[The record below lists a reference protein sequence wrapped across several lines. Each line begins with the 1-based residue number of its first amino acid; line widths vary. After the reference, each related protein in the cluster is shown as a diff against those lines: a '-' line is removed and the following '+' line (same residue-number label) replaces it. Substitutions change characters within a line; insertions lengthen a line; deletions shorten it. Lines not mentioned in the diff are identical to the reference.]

1 MTSPNQADAPTLTE
15 VVIGAVRSA
24 RPAGA
29 VIARLREERQR
40 LFETLITHFFND
52 VERALGR
59 AFDPTQLA
67 PEQPILFYAQRQL
80 QAHRQSLVAAFLR
93 ELGRC
98 EPGPPAASP
107 SNEWPHRETLARANR
122 LPEPA
127 PTNSIRRATAAVL
140 TNLPNTTE
148 ASLGECL
155 RELTALSGLPLGTPS
170 SVDTPLL
177 PLRQAFTRAIS
188 VLDTDARVLQLL
200 AALFERLVLGTIELN
215 SGEVVLHQ
223 PVTDDPSS
231 DLSSSESG
239 TGNTPMESLL
249 QALDRLQ
256 HKTLISI
263 NTGQESTAPLLLEM
277 HADPTQDG
285 LDPAA
290 RENYSRAIAAI
301 MAPALTLIS
310 QLFATARGSSGRPSE
325 VEELLA
331 RLHVPLLKL
340 AVIDPMGFQQPTHPG
355 RELLRLLIEASAH
368 QREHGRCISSRT
380 LSNACTTRILRDF
393 ARDPTLFAQVT
404 EGLRI
409 ALQTS
414 DRTEILPL
422 HPDAERASA
431 ERFMIKL
438 GTWVEL
444 HRPETAAL
452 RCRLQSISDVEGRY
466 VFENQRG
473 FEVLALNRQ
482 ELALAL
488 ISGSLQILTDSAC
501 FERSLSTLIGV
512 GHVRTATG

>member
-1 MTSPNQADAPTLTE
+1 MTSPNHADAPTLTE

-29 VIARLREERQR
+29 VIALLREERHR
-40 LFETLITHFFND
+40 LFETVITNFFD
-52 VERALGR
+52 GVEVALGR
-59 AFDPTQLA
+59 AFDPAQLA
-67 PEQPILFYAQRQL
+67 PEQPILFYAQRLL
-80 QAHRQSLVAAFLR
+80 QAHRQNLVTAFLR
-93 ELGRC
+93 ELRHC
-98 EPGPPAASP
+98 EVSPAAAST
-107 SNEWPHRETLARANR
+107 SNERQNR
-122 LPEPA
+122 DHSATAKGRHEPA
-127 PTNSIRRATAAVL
+127 VADCIRRATAAVL

-148 ASLGECL
+148 VSLGECL
-155 RELTALSGLPLGTPS
+155 RELTDFSRLRLETRPS
-170 SVDTPLL
+170 ADTPLL
-177 PLRQAFTRAIS
+177 PLRQAFTCTMSA
-188 VLDTDARVLQLL
+188 LNTDARVPQLL
-200 AALFERLVLGTIELN
+200 VALFEHLVLGAIELD
-215 SGEVVLHQ
+215 SEPVVLGQ
-223 PVTDDPSS
+223 PVTDDTSLNP
-231 DLSSSESG
+231 SSSESG
-239 TGNTPMESLL
+239 TSNTPMESLL

-263 NTGQESTAPLLLEM
+263 NTGQESTAQLLLEM
-277 HADPTQDG
+277 HGDANQDN

-290 RENYSRAIAAI
+290 RENYSSAIAAI
-301 MAPALTLIS
+301 MAPALRLIS
-310 QLFATARGSSGRPSE
+310 QLFATARSSSGRPSE

-340 AVIDPMGFQQPTHPG
+340 AVIDAEGIQRPTHPG
-355 RELLRLLIEASAH
+355 RELLRLLIAASAH

-380 LSNACTTRILRDF
+380 LSDACTTRILRDF

-409 ALQTS
+409 VLQTS
-414 DRTEILPL
+414 DIAEILPS
-422 HPDAERASA
+422 HPDDERASA
-431 ERFMIKL
+431 ERFMIKQ

-501 FERSLSTLIGV
+501 FERSLSTLIGA
-512 GHVRTATG
+512 GHVRMATG